1 MTFSSAGLVSP
12 SGKINTGLTTC
23 HTCYQ
28 KPQCWCWSY
37 HIKSLSSLIHS
48 DSCLIACLSLIHQY
62 SYHMSSLSSALVF
75 ASYISAGLTTC
86 LVFCPCLSLIHQC
99 WSYHIFALHIRLSSL
114 SSALVSPSYIS
125 TGLTTCLSLLPL
137 SLPHTAL
144 SALVLV
150 LPHVFALFC
159 PCLSLIHQYWSYHMS
174 SLSSAL
180 VSPSYIST
188 GLTTCLRSLLPLS
201 LPHTSVL
208 VLPHVFALFCPCLS
222 LIHQYWSYHMSSL
235 SSALVSPSY
244 ISAGLTTCLRSLLPL
259 SLPHTSVLVLPH
271 VFALFCPCLCLIH
284 QCWSYHM
291 SSLSSALVSPSYIS
305 AGLTTC
311 LRSLLP
317 LSLPHTS
324 VLVLP
329 HVFALFCPCLSLIH
343 QCWSYHM
350 SSLSSALVSPSY
362 ISTGLTT
369 CLRSLLP
376 LSLPHTSVLVLPHV
390 FALFCPC
397 LSLIHQ
403 CWSYHMS
410 SLSSALVSPSYISAG
425 LTTCLR
431 SLLPLSLP
439 HTSVLVLPHVFT
451 LFCPC
456 LCLIHQCWSYHM
468 SSLSSA
474 LVSAS
479 YISAGLTTCLR
490 SLLPLSLPHTSVLVL
505 PHVFA
510 LFCPCLC
517 LIHQC
522 WSYHMSSL
530 SSALVSPSYI
540 STGLTTCLRS
550 LLPLS
555 LPHTSVLVLPHVFA
569 LFCPCL
575 SLIHQYWS
583 YHMSSLSSAL
593 VSASYIS
600 TGLTTCLRSLLPLS
614 LPHTSVLVL
623 PHVFALFCPCLC
635 LIHQCWSYHM
645 SSLSSALVSP
655 SYISAGL
662 TTCLRSLL
670 PLSLPHTSVLVLP
683 HVFALFCPCLCL
695 IHQCWS
701 YHMSSLSSALVSPSY
716 ISAGLT
722 TCLRSLLPLSLPHT
736 PVLVLPHVFALF
748 CPCLCLIHQCWSYH
762 MSSLSS
768 ALVSPSYISA
778 GLTTCLRSLLPLS
791 LPHTSVLVLPHVFAL
806 FCPCLSLIHQCWSY
820 HMSSLSS
827 ALVFASYIS
836 AGSTTVLYTRSAVHP
851 SLDLH
856 IQFSVT

>member
-1 MTFSSAGLVSP
+1 MSSLSSTLVSP
-12 SGKINTGLTTC
+12 SYISAGLTTC
-23 HTCYQ
+23 LC
-28 KPQCWCWSY
+28 
-37 HIKSLSSLIHS
+37 SLLP
-48 DSCLIACLSLIHQY
+48 LSLPHTPVW

-75 ASYISAGLTTC
+75 ASYIS
-86 LVFCPCLSLIHQC
+86 
-99 WSYHIFALHIRLSSL
+99 
-114 SSALVSPSYIS
+114 
-125 TGLTTCLSLLPL
+125 TGLTTCLRSLLPL
-137 SLPHTAL
+137 SLPHT
-144 SALVLV
+144 SVLV

-159 PCLSLIHQYWSYHMS
+159 PCLSLIHQYWSYHMSSLSSALVSPSYISAGLTTCLRSLLPLSLPHTSVLVLPHVFALFCPCLCLIHQYWSYHMS

-222 LIHQYWSYHMSSL
+222 LIHQYWSYHMSSLSSALVSPSYISAGLTTCLRSLLPLSLASYISAGLTTCLRSLLPLSLPHTSVLVLPHVFALFCPCLSLIHQCWSYHMSSL

-362 ISTGLTT
+362 IS
-369 CLRSLLP
+369 
-376 LSLPHTSVLVLPHV
+376 
-390 FALFCPC
+390 A
-397 LSLIHQ
+397 
-403 CWSYHMS
+403 
-410 SLSSALVSPSYISAG
+410 
-425 LTTCLR
+425 
-431 SLLPLSLP
+431 
-439 HTSVLVLPHVFT
+439 
-451 LFCPC
+451 
-456 LCLIHQCWSYHM
+456 
-468 SSLSSA
+468 
-474 LVSAS
+474 
-479 YISAGLTTCLR
+479 
-490 SLLPLSLPHTSVLVL
+490 
-505 PHVFA
+505 
-510 LFCPCLC
+510 
-517 LIHQC
+517 
-522 WSYHMSSL
+522 
-530 SSALVSPSYI
+530 
-540 STGLTTCLRS
+540 GLTTCLRS

-593 VSASYIS
+593 VFASYIS
-600 TGLTTCLRSLLPLS
+600 AGLTTCLRSLLPLS

-623 PHVFALFCPCLC
+623 PHVFPLFCPCLS
-635 LIHQCWSYHM
+635 LIHQCWSYHMSSLSSALVSPSYISTGLTTFCPCLPHTSVLVLPHVFGILSLPCLSLIHQCWSYHMSSLSSALVSPSYTSDVSYHM

-683 HVFALFCPCLCL
+683 HVFHMYFSSVLVLPSSLLPLSLPHTCSAGHTTCLPLWMLVLFYTSVL
-695 IHQCWS
+695 S
-701 YHMSSLSSALVSPSY
+701 YHMSSLSSALTLIHMWSS
-716 ISAGLT
+716 
-722 TCLRSLLPLSLPHT
+722 TCLRSL
-736 PVLVLPHVFALF
+736 
-748 CPCLCLIHQCWSYH
+748 
-762 MSSLSS
+762 SS
-768 ALVSPSYISA
+768 
-778 GLTTCLRSLLPLS
+778 
-791 LPHTSVLVLPHVFAL
+791 
-806 FCPCLSLIHQCWSY
+806 CPCLSLIHQCW
-820 HMSSLSS
+820 LTTCFALS
-827 ALVFASYIS
+827 ALVLVRATCLRFD
-836 AGSTTVLYTRSAVHP
+836 LLFCWP
-851 SLDLH
+851 CLSLR
-856 IQFSVT
+856 